1 MITNIEY
8 DNFKD
13 SDYTV
18 LPMSREIAA
27 PGETPLSLYS
37 KIADQQ
43 NNFLFESVEGG
54 DRWAQYSIIG
64 FGCIDTIKISGKAI
78 ETMIDGVKDTYEA
91 ENPLQEIEA
100 IISKHRSPNIENLP
114 RFYGGYVG
122 FFAYESAQYAE
133 SKIALLPGKDSK
145 FAEHMPDIML
155 VKAEQLIIFDNLNN
169 STQVIF
175 NASLQNM
182 TYEFAQSKLD
192 DIEKKLTTHA
202 ESEAKE
208 FKPITNSFTF
218 ESNFT
223 KEEYC
228 DAVNAIKN
236 YIAEGDVMQV
246 VLAQDFSANFDKD
259 PFNLYKAIRELN
271 PSPYMYF
278 LDLDECQIVGASP
291 EILVRL
297 EDNEINLRPLAG
309 TRKRG
314 ETPEEDKL
322 NEDDLLNDPKEIAEH
337 LMLIDLG
344 RNDVGR
350 VSEIG
355 SVLVTDKMTIEK
367 YSHVMHIVSN
377 VEGKIASGL
386 SYFDVLKASLPAG
399 TLSGA
404 PKIRAMEIINELEP
418 SSRGIYGGAIGYIGW
433 NGNMD
438 TAIAIRTAVIKDKTI
453 HVGAGAGVVADSVP
467 ENEWLECRQKSKV
480 FMDAMEM
487 ILQEQIVQSYLEKKQ
502 IQE

>member
-1 MITNIEY
+1 MITNKEY
-8 DNFKD
+8 KNFQD
-13 SDYTV
+13 ADYTV
-18 LPMSREIAA
+18 LPMSREIVA

-64 FGCIDTIKISGKAI
+64 FGCLDTIKVSGKTI
-78 ETMIDGVKDTYEA
+78 ETVIGGIKDKFIA
-91 ENPLQEIEA
+91 ENPLQAIEEIV
-100 IISKHRSPNIENLP
+100 SKHRTPNIDNLP
-114 RFYGGYVG
+114 RFHGGYIG

-133 SKIALLPGKDSK
+133 IKIASLPCKDSK

-155 VKAEQLIIFDNLNN
+155 VKADQLIIFDNLNRT
-169 STQVIF
+169 TQIIF
-175 NASLQNM
+175 NANLENM
-182 TYEFAQSKLD
+182 SYEFAQSKLD
-192 DIEKKLTTHA
+192 EIEQSLITPVESSVKK
-202 ESEAKE
+202 
-208 FKPITNSFTF
+208 FKQITNCFEF

-223 KEEYC
+223 KKEYC
-228 DAVNAIKN
+228 DAVNTIKN

-246 VLAQDFSANFDKD
+246 VLAQDFSASFDKD
-259 PFNLYKAIRELN
+259 PFNLYQAIRELN

-297 EDNEINLRPLAG
+297 EENEINLRPLAG

-314 ETPEEDKL
+314 KDPEEDKF

-355 SVLVTDKMTIEK
+355 SVLVTDKMIVEK

-377 VEGKIASGL
+377 VMGKIASGL
-386 SYFDVLKASLPAG
+386 SYFDVLKAALPAG

-438 TAIAIRTAVIKDKTI
+438 TAIAIRTAVIKDKII

-487 ILQEQIVQSYLEKKQ
+487 IS
-502 IQE
+502 

>member
-1 MITNIEY
+1 
-8 DNFKD
+8 
-13 SDYTV
+13 
-18 LPMSREIAA
+18 
-27 PGETPLSLYS
+27 
-37 KIADQQ
+37 
-43 NNFLFESVEGG
+43 
-54 DRWAQYSIIG
+54 
-64 FGCIDTIKISGKAI
+64 
-78 ETMIDGVKDTYEA
+78 
-91 ENPLQEIEA
+91 
-100 IISKHRSPNIENLP
+100 
-114 RFYGGYVG
+114 
-122 FFAYESAQYAE
+122 
-133 SKIALLPGKDSK
+133 
-145 FAEHMPDIML
+145 MPDIML

-169 STQVIF
+169 STQIIF
-175 NASLQNM
+175 NANLANM
-182 TYEFAQSKLD
+182 TYEFVQSKLD
-192 DIEKKLTTHA
+192 DIEKILTKKAKIEA
-202 ESEAKE
+202 EE
-208 FKPITNSFTF
+208 FIPITNCFEF

-223 KEEYC
+223 KKGYC
-228 DAVNAIKN
+228 DAVNTIKN

-246 VLAQDFSANFDKD
+246 VLAQDFSANFDND
-259 PFNLYKAIRELN
+259 PFNLYRAIRELN

-297 EDNEINLRPLAG
+297 EDDEINLRPLAG

-314 ETPEEDKL
+314 ENPKEDKL

-350 VSEIG
+350 VSAIG
-355 SVLVTDKMTIEK
+355 SVRVTDKMTIEK

-377 VEGKIASGL
+377 VMGKIASGL

-438 TAIAIRTAVIKDKTI
+438 TAIAIRTAVIKDKKI
-453 HVGAGAGVVADSVP
+453 HVGAGAGVVADSIP

-487 ILQEQIVQSYLEKKQ
+487 IS
-502 IQE
+502 

>member
-114 RFYGGYVG
+114 RFYGGYIG

-438 TAIAIRTAVIKDKTI
+438 TAIAIRTAVIKDKKI

-487 ILQEQIVQSYLEKKQ
+487 IS
-502 IQE
+502 

>member
-1 MITNIEY
+1 MITNTEY
-8 DNFKD
+8 KNFKD
-13 SDYTV
+13 ADFTV
-18 LPMSREIAA
+18 LPMIREIVA

-64 FGCIDTIKISGKAI
+64 FGCIDTIKISGKKI
-78 ETMIDGVKDTYEA
+78 ETVIDGVKDRFEA
-91 ENPLQEIEA
+91 ANPLKAIEEI
-100 IISKHRSPNIENLP
+100 ILKNRSPNIENLP
-114 RFYGGYVG
+114 RFHGGYIG

-133 SKIALLPGKDSK
+133 SKIASLPSKDSK
-145 FAEHMPDIML
+145 FKEHMPDIML
-155 VKAEQLIIFDNLNN
+155 VKAEQLIVFDNLNDT
-169 STQVIF
+169 TQIIF
-175 NASLQNM
+175 NANLENM
-182 TYEFAQSKLD
+182 TYEFALSKLD
-192 DIEKKLTTHA
+192 DIEKILTTHA
-202 ESEAKE
+202 ETDVQE
-208 FKPITNSFTF
+208 FNQITNYFEF

-223 KEEYC
+223 KEGYC
-228 DAVNAIKN
+228 DAVNTIKN
-236 YIAEGDVMQV
+236 YITEGDVMQV

-259 PFNLYKAIRELN
+259 PFDLYKAIRKLN

-314 ETPEEDKL
+314 ENPEEDKI
-322 NEDDLLNDPKEIAEH
+322 NEEDLLNDPKEIAEH

-350 VSEIG
+350 VSKIG
-355 SVLVTDKMTIEK
+355 SVIVTDKMTIEK

-377 VEGKIASGL
+377 VMGKIASGL

-467 ENEWLECRQKSKV
+467 ENEWIECRQKSKV

-487 ILQEQIVQSYLEKKQ
+487 IS
-502 IQE
+502 

>member
-1 MITNIEY
+1 MITNTEY
-8 DNFKD
+8 NNFKNA
-13 SDYTV
+13 DYTV
-18 LPMSREIAA
+18 LPMSREIVT

-64 FGCIDTIKISGKAI
+64 FGCIDTIKISGKTI
-78 ETMIDGVKDTYEA
+78 ETTIDGVKDTFEA
-91 ENPLQEIEA
+91 ENPLQSIEE
-100 IISKHRSPNIENLP
+100 IISKNRSPNIKNLP
-114 RFYGGYVG
+114 RFHGGYIG

-145 FAEHMPDIML
+145 FEEHMPDIML
-155 VKAEQLIIFDNLNN
+155 VKAEQLIIFDNLND
-169 STQVIF
+169 STQIIF
-175 NASLQNM
+175 NANLKNM
-182 TYEFAQSKLD
+182 TYGFARSKLD
-192 DIEKKLTTHA
+192 DIEKKLTTYV
-202 ESEAKE
+202 ESEVKE
-208 FKPITNSFTF
+208 FKPITNCFEF

-228 DAVNAIKN
+228 GAVNTIKN

-278 LDLDECQIVGASP
+278 IDLDECQIVGASP

-314 ETPEEDKL
+314 ESLEEDKL

-377 VEGKIASGL
+377 VMGKIASGL

-487 ILQEQIVQSYLEKKQ
+487 IS
-502 IQE
+502 

>member
-100 IISKHRSPNIENLP
+100 IISKHRSPNIEGLP
-114 RFYGGYVG
+114 RFYGGYIG

-438 TAIAIRTAVIKDKTI
+438 TAIAIRTAVIKDKKI

-487 ILQEQIVQSYLEKKQ
+487 IS
-502 IQE
+502 